1 MNERRH
7 GIMLTG
13 IVALAIALI
22 FLIIRAAEGS
32 AVWSAGMIGLTLA
45 SVSAVCFGIVIAL
58 DEMEKRPWKS
68 GVVNYRYLK
77 LKKSTRKVLL
87 EFRGAEDV
95 IRNQKQRFLSKAEDF
110 GVDLTIA
117 DDDFEEMIGL
127 LNR

>member
-22 FLIIRAAEGS
+22 FLIIRATEGS
-32 AVWSAGMIGLTLA
+32 AVWPAGMIGLALD

>member
-13 IVALAIALI
+13 IVALAIELI
-22 FLIIRAAEGS
+22 FLIIRAAEGF
-32 AVWSAGMIGLTLA
+32 AVWPAGMIGFALA
-45 SVSAVCFGIVIAL
+45 SVSAICFGTVIAL

-77 LKKSTRKVLL
+77 LKKSTRKVLR

>member
-32 AVWSAGMIGLTLA
+32 AVWPAGMIGLALA